1 MRVEAPGRN
10 PELRIVIDL
19 QAAQSPFSRNRGI
32 GRYSIAL
39 AKAMLRRRGD
49 HEILIALN
57 GMYADTVGPVRET
70 FAGLLPPTDIV
81 TWHAT
86 LPPLEANHPSQRR
99 ASELVREAF
108 LAGLRPDIVHVAS
121 LFESGPYSFTSIGL
135 GTGTYRT
142 AVTLYDLIPHVY
154 ADIYLHRPE
163 AAREYGDKIENLCRA
178 DLWLAISESSRRE
191 GIDRLSLPAQQV
203 VNISSAADEHF
214 TPGRV
219 PTRGEAALRRHYGL
233 WRPFAMYTGGIDHRK
248 NIEGLI
254 AAWAALPHA
263 VRHAHQLA
271 IVCSV
276 QPPDRARL
284 DKLAAD
290 AGLGPGEMV
299 LTGFV
304 PENHLVD
311 LYRLAK
317 LFIFPS
323 MHEGFGLP
331 ALEAMSC
338 GTAVIGADNS
348 SIPEVIG
355 TPDALFDA
363 RSQASMTARIGEY
376 LQDDARRARLA
387 AHGLEQARRFSW
399 DASAERAMSAFE
411 AMAPRPAAPRPAAKP
426 RLAYVSPL
434 PPQRSGIADYSAE
447 LLPALAAHYDIDL
460 VLDQPELDALP
471 AKCFAQQRSAAWFL
485 EHGDEYDRVL
495 YQFGNSA
502 FHEYMLAL
510 LERHPGT
517 VVLHDFFLSGLQAHR
532 ELVMGKGPQ
541 WALAL
546 FESHGWHALARRAR
560 ASDMAPVI
568 HEFPANF
575 EVLRQAQ
582 GIIVHSPFSKALA
595 QEWYGPGA
603 ADDWAL
609 IPHLRVALPLQRAQA
624 RAELG
629 LGDQDFLVC
638 AFGLM
643 GPTKMNDRLLRAWRQ
658 SALAADS
665 QCRLVFVGE
674 NHPGDYGR
682 EMTKAI
688 DAAGGRVSI
697 SGWASAEVFR
707 RYLNAADL
715 AVQLRTLS
723 RGETSGT
730 VLDAM
735 NHAVPVVANA
745 NGSMAYL
752 PREAALV
759 LDEEFPD
766 EQLVDALETLRRDPA
781 RRRAMGDAGRRMI
794 ETLHSPADCAA
805 AYARAIESFAERARR
820 ESPAV
825 LVRRIG
831 QVLPPKWGEPRLVNL
846 ANAIAHNMP
855 QPRPARQLVVDMTA
869 WTVEGGESPPVPQL
883 VRDLVERPVAGW
895 RAEPVYRAPD
905 GGWRYARSMLQREFG
920 CGDHVTA
927 DDPLDLRR
935 EDLWCVLSADDAAQ
949 PQPPDAAARLGLES
963 LVLPLEGDAAMTWA
977 CIAATA
983 RVPRGRQWFVDISEL
998 VRFDW
1003 RSGIQRAVKNYL
1015 VELLRH
1021 PPADATL
1028 VPVYA
1033 VRGEVGYR
1041 VAQDHVLA
1049 LAGLPACRRDRVIEP
1064 HAGDLFF
1071 CLDLQPHVVPMQQEY
1086 LEGLRR
1092 RGVRLA
1098 FMVYDLLPLRLPE
1111 CFGPGAAADHERWL
1125 RVVGGADQAICIS
1138 QAVADELAL
1147 WFGQHL
1153 GAGARTPRITAV
1165 HLGADMTHALA
1176 SQGLPDDARDVL
1188 AIIRERPSFLMVG
1201 TLEPRKSHA
1210 AVVAAFQRLWDAG
1223 VDATLVIAGRTGW
1236 MVNELVSLLRAH
1248 PERGRRLI
1256 WLEDASDEF
1265 LEQVYSACAC
1275 LIAASRGEGFGLPL
1289 VEAAQRGMPIIA
1301 RDLPVFREVA
1311 GDHAFYFGSDNP
1323 PQLADAISQWMALF
1337 REGRHP
1343 TSAGL
1348 PWQTWQQSAE
1358 RLKRVLLELAPAQPA
1373 C

>member
-1 MRVEAPGRN
+1 
-10 PELRIVIDL
+10 LRIVIDL
-19 QAAQSPFSRNRGI
+19 QAAQSPYSRNRGI

-39 AKAMLRRRGD
+39 AKAMLRCRGD

-57 GMYADTVGPVRET
+57 GMYADTVAPVREA

-86 LPPLEANHPSQRR
+86 MPPLEASHPSQRR

-108 LAGLRPDIVHVAS
+108 LAGLKPDIVHVAS
-121 LFESGPYSFTSIGL
+121 LFESGPYSYTSIGL
-135 GTGTYRT
+135 GTGTHRT

-154 ADIYLHRPE
+154 PDIYLHRPE
-163 AAREYGDKIENLCRA
+163 AAREYGEKIDNLCRA
-178 DLWLAISESSRRE
+178 DLWLAISEASRRE
-191 GIDRLSLPAQQV
+191 GIDRLSLPSEQV

-214 TPGRV
+214 TPGRL
-219 PTRGEAALRRHYGL
+219 PARGEAALRRHYGL

-254 AAWAALPHA
+254 AAWAALPQP

-276 QPPDRARL
+276 QPADRARL
-284 DKLAAD
+284 EKLAAD
-290 AGLGPGEMV
+290 LGLAPGEMV

-304 PENHLVD
+304 PEEHLVD
-311 LYRLAK
+311 LYRLCK

-338 GTAVIGADNS
+338 GTAVIGANNS

-355 TPDALFDA
+355 TEDALFDA
-363 RSQASMTARIGEY
+363 HSQASMTARIAEY
-376 LQDDARRARLA
+376 LQDDARRAQLA

-399 DASAERAMSAFE
+399 DASARRAMSAFE
-411 AMAPRPAAPRPAAKP
+411 ALAPRPAAPRPAAKP
-426 RLAYVSPL
+426 RLAYVSPM

-460 VLDQPELDALP
+460 VVEQPELNALP
-471 AKCFAQQRSAAWFL
+471 ANSFLQQRSAAWFL

-532 ELVMGKGPQ
+532 ELVMGKGPK
-541 WALAL
+541 WAMAL
-546 FESHGWHALARRAR
+546 FESHGWHALERRAK
-560 ASDMAPVI
+560 ASDMTPVI

-575 EVLRQAQ
+575 DVLREAQ
-582 GIIVHSPFSKALA
+582 GIIVHSPVSKALA
-595 QEWYGPGA
+595 EEWYGPGA

-609 IPHLRVALPLQRAQA
+609 IPLLRVAMPLNREQA

-629 LGDQDFLVC
+629 LGEKDFLVC

-643 GPTKMNDRLLRAWRQ
+643 GPTKMNDRLLRAWQQ
-658 SALAADS
+658 SALAKDAN
-665 QCRLVFVGE
+665 CRLVFVGE

-682 EMTKAI
+682 EMTKAL
-688 DAAGGRVSI
+688 ASAGGRVSI
-697 SGWASAEVFR
+697 SGWASTEVFR

-723 RGETSGT
+723 RGETSAA

-735 NHAVPVVANA
+735 NHALPVVANA

-752 PREAALV
+752 PADAALV
-759 LDEEFPD
+759 IDDEFSD
-766 EQLVDALETLRRDPA
+766 EQLAHALETLWRDPA
-781 RRRAMGDAGRRMI
+781 RRCAMAKAGRRTI
-794 ETLHSPADCAA
+794 ETRHSPADCAA
-805 AYARAIESFAERARR
+805 AYAQAIESFAERARR
-820 ESPAV
+820 ESPTA

-831 QVLPPKWGEPRLVNL
+831 QVLPSKWAEPRLANI

-869 WTVEGGESPPVPQL
+869 WMIEGSEAPPFPQL
-883 VRDLVERPVAGW
+883 VRDLVEHPVAGW
-895 RAEPVYRAPD
+895 RAEPVYQAPD
-905 GGWRYARSMLQREFG
+905 GEWRYARKLLQREFA
-920 CGDHVTA
+920 CGEHVTA

-935 EDLWCVLSADDAAQ
+935 EDLWCVLSLDDAAH
-949 PQPPDAAARLGLES
+949 PSPPPDAAAHLGLES

-983 RVPRGRQWFVDISEL
+983 RVSRGRQWFVDISEL

-1015 VELLRH
+1015 VELLLH
-1021 PPADATL
+1021 PPADATI

-1049 LAGLPACRRDRVIEP
+1049 IAGLPACRRDRTIEP

-1071 CLDLQPHVVPMQQEY
+1071 CLDLQPHVVLMQQGY

-1098 FMVYDLLPLRLPE
+1098 FMVYDLLPLQLPD

-1125 RVVGGADQAICIS
+1125 RVVAHADMAICIS
-1138 QAVADELAL
+1138 QAVADDLAN
-1147 WFGQHL
+1147 WFEQNL
-1153 GAGARTPRITAV
+1153 AAEERAPRLIAN
-1165 HLGADMTHALA
+1165 HLGADMTHAMA
-1176 SQGLPDDARDVL
+1176 TEGLPDDARDVL

-1210 AVVAAFQRLWDAG
+1210 AVVAAFQQLWDAG

-1236 MVNELVSLLRAH
+1236 MVNELVSLLRSH

-1265 LEQVYSACAC
+1265 LEQVYAACAC

-1301 RDLPVFREVA
+1301 RDLHVFREVA
-1311 GDHAFYFGSDNP
+1311 GEHAFYFASDEP
-1323 PQLADAISQWMALF
+1323 QQLADALRQWLALYQ
-1337 REGRHP
+1337 EGRHP
-1343 TSAGL
+1343 ASAGM
-1348 PWQTWQQSAE
+1348 PWLTWRQSAE
-1358 RLKRVLLELAPAQPA
+1358 RLKRTLLELGTAQQA

>member
-1 MRVEAPGRN
+1 MRAPARGRN

-39 AKAMLRRRGD
+39 AKAMLRHRGD

-57 GMYADTVGPVRET
+57 GMYADTVVPVRET
-70 FAGLLPPTDIV
+70 FAGLLPATDIV

-86 LPPLEANHPSQRR
+86 LPPLEANQPPQRR
-99 ASELVREAF
+99 AAELVREAF
-108 LAGLRPDIVHVAS
+108 LAALKPDIVHVAS
-121 LFESGPYSFTSIGL
+121 LFESGPYSFTSIGH
-135 GTGTYRT
+135 GTGTHRT

-154 ADIYLHRPE
+154 PDIYLHRPE
-163 AAREYGDKIENLCRA
+163 AAREYGDKIDNLRRA

-191 GIDRLSLPAQQV
+191 GIDRLSLPSQQV

-219 PTRGEAALRRHYGL
+219 PPRGEAALRRHYGL

-254 AAWAALPHA
+254 AAWAALPLA

-284 DKLAAD
+284 EKLAAD
-290 AGLGPGEMV
+290 VGLGPGEMV

-304 PENHLVD
+304 PEEHLVD

-355 TPDALFDA
+355 TQDALFDA

-376 LQDDARRARLA
+376 LQDDARRAQLA
-387 AHGLEQARRFSW
+387 AHGLQQARRFTW
-399 DASAERAMSAFE
+399 DASAQRTMAAFE
-411 AMAPRPAAPRPAAKP
+411 ALAPRPTAPRPAAKP
-426 RLAYVSPL
+426 RLAYVSPM
-434 PPQRSGIADYSAE
+434 PPQRSGISDYSAE
-447 LLPALAAHYDIDL
+447 LLPALSAHYDIDL

-471 AKCFAQQRSAAWFL
+471 PACFSQQRSAEWFM

-510 LERHPGT
+510 LARHPGT

-546 FESHGWHALARRAR
+546 FESHGWQALERRVR

-582 GIIVHSPFSKALA
+582 GVIVHSPFSMALA

-603 ADDWAL
+603 ADGWAL
-609 IPHLRVALPLQRAQA
+609 IPHLRVALPLQREQA

-629 LGDQDFLVC
+629 LGENDFLVC

-658 SALAADS
+658 SALAADPK
-665 QCRLVFVGE
+665 CRLVFVGE

-707 RYLNAADL
+707 RYLNAADV

-759 LDEEFPD
+759 LDEEFSD
-766 EQLVDALETLRRDPA
+766 EQLVSALETLWRDPT
-781 RRRAMGDAGRRMI
+781 RRRAMGQAGRHMI
-794 ETLHSPADCAA
+794 ETRHSPADCAA
-805 AYARAIESFAERARR
+805 DYAQAIESFAQRARR
-820 ESPAV
+820 ESPST
-825 LVRRIG
+825 LVRRLG
-831 QVLPPKWGEPRLVNL
+831 HVLPAKPGEARIVNI

-855 QPRPARQLVVDMTA
+855 QPRPARQLVIDMTA
-869 WTVEGGESPPVPQL
+869 WAAGGEPPPLPQL
-883 VRDLVERPVAGW
+883 VRDMVERPVAGW
-895 RAEPVYRAPD
+895 RAEPVYKTP
-905 GGWRYARSMLQREFG
+905 GGEWRYARKLLQREFA
-920 CGDHVTA
+920 CGEHVTA
-927 DDPLDLRR
+927 DDLLDLRR
-935 EDLWCVLSADDAAQ
+935 EDLWCALSTDDAA
-949 PQPPDAAARLGLES
+949 PPPLPDAAAQLGLES
-963 LVLPLEGDAAMTWA
+963 LVLPMEGDAAMTWA

-983 RVPRGRQWFVDISEL
+983 RVWRGRQWFVDISEL

-1015 VELLRH
+1015 VEWLLH
-1021 PPADATL
+1021 PPADAT
-1028 VPVYA
+1028 VIPVYA

-1049 LAGLPACRRDRVIEP
+1049 IASLPPCRRDRVIEP

-1071 CLDLQPHVVPMQQEY
+1071 GLDLQPHLVPMQQGY
-1086 LEGLRR
+1086 LDGLRR
-1092 RGVRLA
+1092 RGVKLA
-1098 FMVYDLLPLRLPE
+1098 FMVYDLLPLRLAD
-1111 CFGPGAAADHERWL
+1111 CFGPGAATDHERWL
-1125 RVVGGADQAICIS
+1125 RVVAGADLAICIS
-1138 QAVADELAL
+1138 QAVADELAH
-1147 WFGQHL
+1147 WFQENV
-1153 GAGARTPRITAV
+1153 GADERAPLLRAV
-1165 HLGADMTHALA
+1165 HLGADMTHAMA
-1176 SQGLPDDARDVL
+1176 TEGLPEDARDVL

-1210 AVVAAFQRLWDAG
+1210 AVVAAFERLWDAG

-1236 MVNELVSLLRAH
+1236 MVSDLVSLLRSH

-1265 LEQVYSACAC
+1265 LEQVYASCAC

-1311 GDHAFYFGSDNP
+1311 GEHAFYFGSDSP
-1323 PQLADAISQWMALF
+1323 EQLADAIGQWLALF
-1337 REGRHP
+1337 KEDRHP
-1343 TSAGL
+1343 ASTGL
-1348 PWQTWQQSAE
+1348 PWQTWQQSAD
-1358 RLKRVLLELAPAQPA
+1358 RLKRVLLELTPAQQA